1 LFTEKKTV
9 LRLLSDGFR
18 TLRDL
23 WTRAHPL
30 AWLSRTLRWVLLT
43 AFVMWVMAM
52 FVMVCGLVA
61 FSVYRSGV
69 LSANRVWQFAR
80 VMCAL
85 SLQFLFAQVYLV
97 SVQLPND
104 DQFAK
109 KLRRGRMR
117 AFWRNSAVAATLAQP
132 ILGTSVTLLYGA
144 CVMLLYAL
152 SVRAEL
158 RQRTLRNWVSALV
171 IDLGA
176 KYWVTGLGLP
186 LVGIAILGGNWSLLA
201 GVSLALAVSLGIF
214 VAFHVGRSQLSMLEL
229 VRRTLSRVEQHDGF
243 ARPVLRLL
251 RRIGRR
257 P

>member
-1 LFTEKKTV
+1 M
-9 LRLLSDGFR
+9 
-18 TLRDL
+18 
-23 WTRAHPL
+23 A
-30 AWLSRTLRWVLLT
+30 
-43 AFVMWVMAM
+43 MWVMA
-52 FVMVCGLVA
+52 VVLLVCGVIVT
-61 FSVYRSGV
+61 SVFRTGV
-69 LSANRVWQFAR
+69 LDAARLWQIAR

-104 DQFAK
+104 DHFAK

-132 ILGTSVTLLYGA
+132 VLGTSVTLLYGA
-144 CVMLLYAL
+144 SVMLLYAL
-152 SVRAEL
+152 AVRAEL

-171 IDLGA
+171 IDMGA

-201 GVSLALAVSLGIF
+201 GVSLALALSLGVF
-214 VAFHVGRSQLSMLEL
+214 VAFHVGRSQLSMREL

-251 RRIGRR
+251 RGIGRR